1 MIQRIQ
7 TLFLAGVAL
16 VVGLLLAIP
25 FAHEPLAD
33 GGIFS
38 HSVLNGLNKG
48 VSAYQTWAAV
58 CLGLMAI
65 TLPFV
70 VFVVLQ
76 FKNRKRQLGLI
87 NVLYLLLVGIA
98 ICVYTMTTTYA
109 LDAAEGA
116 TRALGFYL
124 PVVGLLLA
132 VLAGIFIRKDER
144 LVKSL
149 DRIR

>member
-1 MIQRIQ
+1 M
-7 TLFLAGVAL
+7 
-16 VVGLLLAIP
+16 
-25 FAHEPLAD
+25 
-33 GGIFS
+33 
-38 HSVLNGLNKG
+38 
-48 VSAYQTWAAV
+48 SAYQTWAAV

-87 NVLYLLLVGIA
+87 NMLYLLLVGIA
-98 ICVYTMTTTYA
+98 VCVYTMTTTYA
-109 LDAAEGA
+109 LDAAPLA
-116 TRALGFYL
+116 TRVLGFYL

-132 VLAGIFIRKDER
+132 VLAGIFIRKDQR
-144 LVKSL
+144 LVESM